1 MSITVEQIQGLTG
14 NVYGQNSEKIGSIG
28 EIYLDDESGR
38 PSWVTTK
45 TGLFGSSESF
55 APLEGARID
64 GDDIYLDFDQDKV
77 KSAPRIDPDG
87 SLSPQEE
94 DELYQ
99 YYGLSNA
106 DGAAASNSDNPTLQ
120 NATQDAPRAADR
132 GAERGNEQG
141 DGVIP
146 VVAGK
151 SADNDNDTVADTD
164 TVDESSSAADN
175 RSATGEATERM
186 AAPGPVEGDRADD
199 HDRFDGDRSAAA
211 SGSDHSESTG
221 LDRSDT
227 RSDTDNA
234 MTRSEERLNVGT
246 ETRESG
252 RARLRKHVTTEAVS
266 HDVPVS
272 HEEVT
277 LEREPI
283 DQADAVAHSGAEI
296 GADEHEVVRHEEVP
310 VVEKDVVAVERVKLG
325 TETVTENQTVPE
337 DVRKEEVEMVQPDA
351 AEQVGE
357 RSSAAG
363 IDQRA
368 DQD

>member
-14 NVYGQNSEKIGSIG
+14 KVYGQNSEKIGSIG

-38 PSWVTTK
+38 PTWVTTK

-106 DGAAASNSDNPTLQ
+106 DGGAASDSHDPTPQ
-120 NATQDAPRAADR
+120 NATQDTQRAADQ
-132 GAERGNEQG
+132 GAEQG

-146 VVAGK
+146 VVA
-151 SADNDNDTVADTD
+151 DNDNDND
-164 TVDESSSAADN
+164 DESSSAADN
-175 RSATGEATERM
+175 RSATGDATERM

-199 HDRFDGDRSAAA
+199 NDRFDGDRSAAA
-211 SGSDHSESTG
+211 TGSDRSESTG
-221 LDRSDT
+221 LDRSDPG
-227 RSDTDNA
+227 SDTDNA

-252 RARLRKHVTTEAVS
+252 RARLRKHVTTETVS

-283 DQADAVAHSGAEI
+283 DEADAGAHSGAEI
-296 GADEHEVVRHEEVP
+296 GEDKHEVVLHEEVP

-325 TETVTENQTVPE
+325 SETVTENQTVSE

-357 RSSAAG
+357 RSSEAG